1 MKALM
6 PDTGD
11 GKAVRREHEATDW
24 FFRRDRGLS
33 GAEAAAFRRWLRVD
47 NRHGAALAA
56 IERTW
61 DQAGAARDLVA
72 ASGALFDAHAAEVRA
87 SCFWRSVALAAA
99 AVAVG
104 FAGWQ
109 ATKMFSAR
117 PAEERD
123 AGQVFA
129 GTTATES
136 GGMRRM
142 ELPDGSSVTLN
153 ADSAV
158 EVQFTSAERR
168 VRLRRGEAHFTVA
181 KNPQRPFVVE
191 ANDVAVKA
199 VGTAFDVRLGADAVE
214 VLVTEG
220 KVRVDDAARG
230 FSLLTPAG
238 VTATRGTAAVM
249 NPGDKAVISVKAE
262 AAPAAAAMA
271 VLSTREIQVTLAWQ
285 KRSLDYTDAPLS
297 AIVADFNRYNQHR
310 LVIADAALARRR
322 FGGTFPAGDDR
333 SLVPVLE
340 ETFDVVA
347 DRRERETIL
356 RLR

>member
-1 MKALM
+1 M

-11 GKAVRREHEATDW
+11 DEAERREREAAEW
-24 FFRRDRGLS
+24 FFRRDG
-33 GAEAAAFRRWLRVD
+33 GFTIAEEAAFRRWLRADV
-47 NRHGAALAA
+47 RRGVALAEV
-56 IERTW
+56 ERTW
-61 DQAGAARDLVA
+61 EQAGGARDLA
-72 ASGALFDAHAAEVRA
+72 TASGSLFDTRAAEVRA
-87 SCFWRSVALAAA
+87 PRSWRFVALAA

-109 ATKMFSAR
+109 ATKTFS
-117 PAEERD
+117 PLPSEPRD
-123 AGQVFA
+123 VGQVFA
-129 GTTATES
+129 ETTATLS
-136 GGMRRM
+136 GGLRRM

-158 EVQFTSAERR
+158 EVQFTSTARR

-181 KNPQRPFVVE
+181 KNPHRPFVVE
-191 ANDVAVKA
+191 ANGVAVKA
-199 VGTAFDVRLGADAVE
+199 VGTAFNVRLGADVVE

-220 KVRVDDAARG
+220 QVRVEDAERG
-230 FSLLTPAG
+230 LSLLTPAG
-238 VTATRGTAAVM
+238 ATAAREIAVVM
-249 NPGDKAVISVKAE
+249 DSGDKAVIPIKAE

-271 VLSTREIQVTLAWQ
+271 VLSTREIEAALAWQ
-285 KRSLDYTDAPLS
+285 KRSLEYTDAPLS
-297 AIVADFNRYNQHR
+297 AIVADFNRHNQHR

-322 FGGTFPAGDDR
+322 FGGTFPMGDYR
-333 SLVPVLE
+333 SLVQVLE

>member
-1 MKALM
+1 M

-11 GKAVRREHEATDW
+11 DEAERREREAAEW
-24 FFRRDRGLS
+24 FFRRDG
-33 GAEAAAFRRWLRVD
+33 GFTIADEAAFRRWLRADV
-47 NRHGAALAA
+47 RRGAALAE

-61 DQAGAARDLVA
+61 QQAGAARDLATAPGGVFETPV
-72 ASGALFDAHAAEVRA
+72 GAEVRA
-87 SCFWRSVALAAA
+87 PRSWRLVALAAA

-104 FAGWQ
+104 IAGWQ
-109 ATKMFSAR
+109 ATKTFS
-117 PAEERD
+117 PLPSEPRD
-123 AGQVFA
+123 VGEVFA
-129 GTTATES
+129 ETTATER
-136 GGMRRM
+136 GGLRRM
-142 ELPDGSSVTLN
+142 ELPDGSLVMLN

-158 EVQFTSAERR
+158 DVQFTSTARR

-181 KNPQRPFVVE
+181 KNPHRPFVVE
-191 ANDVAVKA
+191 ANGLAVKA
-199 VGTAFDVRLGADAVE
+199 VGTAFNVRLGADAVE

-220 KVRVDDAARG
+220 RVRVEDAARG
-230 FSLLTPAG
+230 LSLLTPAG
-238 VTATRGTAAVM
+238 ATAAREIAVVM
-249 NPGDKAVISVKAE
+249 NSGDKAVIAIKAE

-271 VLSTREIQVTLAWQ
+271 MLSTREIQVTLAWQ
-285 KRSLDYTDAPLS
+285 KRSLEYADAPLS

-322 FGGTFPAGDDR
+322 FGGTFPAGDYR
-333 SLVPVLE
+333 SLVQVLE

>member
-1 MKALM
+1 MPL

-11 GKAVRREHEATDW
+11 DEAERREREAAEW
-24 FFRRDRGLS
+24 FFRRDG
-33 GAEAAAFRRWLRVD
+33 GFPIADEAAFRRWLRADV
-47 NRHGAALAA
+47 RRGAALAE

-61 DQAGAARDLVA
+61 QQAGAARDLA
-72 ASGALFDAHAAEVRA
+72 TASGSLFETPVGAVRA
-87 SCFWRSVALAAA
+87 PRSWRLVALAAA

-104 FAGWQ
+104 FTGWQ
-109 ATKMFSAR
+109 ATKTFS
-117 PAEERD
+117 PLPSEPRD
-123 AGQVFA
+123 VGQVFA
-129 GTTATES
+129 ETTATER
-136 GGMRRM
+136 GGLRRM

-158 EVQFTSAERR
+158 EVQFTSTARR

-181 KNPQRPFVVE
+181 KNPHRPFVVE
-191 ANDVAVKA
+191 ANGVAVKA
-199 VGTAFDVRLGADAVE
+199 VGTAFNVRLGADAVE

-220 KVRVDDAARG
+220 QVRVEDAARG
-230 FSLLTPAG
+230 LSLLRPAG
-238 VTATRGTAAVM
+238 ATAAREIAVVM
-249 NPGDKAVISVKAE
+249 NSGDKAVIAMKAE
-262 AAPAAAAMA
+262 AAPAAAAMG

-285 KRSLDYTDAPLS
+285 KRSLEYADTPLS
-297 AIVADFNRYNQHR
+297 GIVADFNRYNQHR

-322 FGGTFPAGDDR
+322 FGGTFPAGDYR
-333 SLVPVLE
+333 SLVQVLA

>member
-1 MKALM
+1 M

-11 GKAVRREHEATDW
+11 DEAERREREAAEW
-24 FFRRDRGLS
+24 FFRRDG
-33 GAEAAAFRRWLRVD
+33 GFTIAEEAAFRRWLRADV
-47 NRHGAALAA
+47 RRGVALAEV
-56 IERTW
+56 ERTW
-61 DQAGAARDLVA
+61 EQAGGARDLA
-72 ASGALFDAHAAEVRA
+72 TASGSLFDTRAAEVRA
-87 SCFWRSVALAAA
+87 PRSWRFVALAA

-109 ATKMFSAR
+109 ATKTFS
-117 PAEERD
+117 PLPSEPRD
-123 AGQVFA
+123 VGQVFA
-129 GTTATES
+129 ETTATLS
-136 GGMRRM
+136 GGLRRM

-158 EVQFTSAERR
+158 EVQFTSTARR

-181 KNPQRPFVVE
+181 KNPHRPFVVE
-191 ANDVAVKA
+191 ANGVAVKA
-199 VGTAFDVRLGADAVE
+199 VGTAFNVRLGADAVE

-220 KVRVDDAARG
+220 QVRVEDAARG
-230 FSLLTPAG
+230 LSLLTPAG
-238 VTATRGTAAVM
+238 ATATREIAVVM
-249 NPGDKAVISVKAE
+249 NSGDKAVIAIKAE

-271 VLSTREIQVTLAWQ
+271 VLSTREIEAALAWQ
-285 KRSLDYTDAPLS
+285 KRSLEYTDAPLS
-297 AIVADFNRYNQHR
+297 AIVADFNRHNQHR

-322 FGGTFPAGDDR
+322 FGGTFPMGDYR
-333 SLVPVLE
+333 SLVQVLE

>member
-1 MKALM
+1 M

-11 GKAVRREHEATDW
+11 DEAARREREATEW
-24 FFRRDRGLS
+24 FFRRDGGFT
-33 GAEAAAFRRWLRVD
+33 GADESAFRRWLRADV
-47 NRHGAALAA
+47 RHSGALAE

-61 DQAGAARDLVA
+61 QQAGAARDLVT
-72 ASGALFDAHAAEVRA
+72 ASGALSEAHAVEVPARRP
-87 SCFWRSVALAAA
+87 WRSIALAAAA

-109 ATKMFSAR
+109 ATKTFSAR
-117 PAEERD
+117 PGEARD

-129 GTTATES
+129 ETTATES
-136 GGMRRM
+136 DGLRRM

-158 EVQFTSAERR
+158 EVQFTFNERR
-168 VRLRRGEAHFTVA
+168 VRLQRGEAHFTVA
-181 KNPQRPFVVE
+181 KNPHRPFVVE
-191 ANDVAVKA
+191 AHGVAVKA
-199 VGTAFDVRLGADAVE
+199 VGTAFNVRLGADAVE

-230 FSLLTPAG
+230 LSLLTSAG
-238 VTATRGTAAVM
+238 ATATRETAAVM
-249 NPGDKAVISVKAE
+249 NPGDKAVIAVKAE

-271 VLSTREIQVTLAWQ
+271 VLSTREIEAALAWQ
-285 KRSLDYTDAPLS
+285 KRSLDYTDAPL
-297 AIVADFNRYNQHR
+297 AEIVADFNRYNQHR
-310 LVIADAALARRR
+310 LVIADATLARRR
-322 FGGTFPAGDDR
+322 FGGTFPAGDYR
-333 SLVPVLE
+333 SLVQVLE

-347 DRRERETIL
+347 ERRERETVL